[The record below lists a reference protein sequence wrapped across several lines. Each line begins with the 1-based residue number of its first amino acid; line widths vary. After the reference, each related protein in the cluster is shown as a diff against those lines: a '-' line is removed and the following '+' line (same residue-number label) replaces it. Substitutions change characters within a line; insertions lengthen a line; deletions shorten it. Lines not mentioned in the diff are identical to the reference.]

1 MFQAANQIISKLN
14 ITSLLDLTQN
24 EATGPKVLLRIQNK
38 TASYTVLQSDSGTV
52 FTNYGDTNAIVYT
65 LPTSITKGW
74 FALFINMVN
83 YSMTVTNGTAGALI
97 THDSLVA
104 NSVDFDTG
112 SEMIGQ
118 AVFVFSNGSAFVA
131 LQLTAGTFDVNE

>member
-1 MFQAANQIISKLN
+1 MLHSANQIISKLN

-24 EATGPKVLLRIQNK
+24 EATGPKVLLRIQNNVK
-38 TASYTVLQSDSGTV
+38 DYTVLQSDSGTV
-52 FTNYGDTNAIVYT
+52 FTNYGDTDAIIYT

-74 FALFINMVN
+74 CALFINMVD

-97 THDSLVA
+97 THDSVIA
-104 NSVDFDTG
+104 NSVDFDTV
-112 SEMIGQ
+112 SQMIGQ

-131 LQLTAGTFDVNE
+131 LQLTTGDFDVNE